1 MADDGDGGETLVLVN
16 GPADS
21 VQGPRA
27 RALFGDTARIVYK
40 ERGRIG
46 SARPV
51 WSALSALR
59 AGTIYCIDLGI
70 PAAPLAAL
78 RRKAGPKVSLVYEIG
93 DPARPLLANQK
104 RPGWEVAV
112 AHGLDRRLP
121 VVADRLVFRGS
132 YLADYFASI
141 VPGGTLPPWI
151 WLPDGAD
158 LSAFAPRRD
167 DPAVA
172 ALRRRH
178 GLEGKFVVGLVGSIH
193 YNPAFDWYYGW
204 DLAEALSLIPPD
216 RPVVGVVVGDGPG
229 RPVLEAARDRLK
241 LGDRLK
247 LVGRAARDEVP
258 LWVNAFDVGLS
269 TQTDDPVGWGRTTA
283 KLPEYLGCGTVVVA
297 TDVGEAHR
305 WLKPTGQTLPYRG
318 LRDDGY
324 PERLAARLL
333 ELSEQDLGPLRASNR
348 ALAER
353 LFDYGVL
360 RRRVAAFLA
369 GGPAESPEPDAP
381 PAEASPAVVPPATG

>member
-1 MADDGDGGETLVLVN
+1 LK
-16 GPADS
+16 
-21 VQGPRA
+21 A
-27 RALFGDTARIVYK
+27 RRSG
-40 ERGRIG
+40 
-46 SARPV
+46 
-51 WSALSALR
+51 W
-59 AGTIYCIDLGI
+59 IYGIDLGI

-78 RRKAGPKVSLVYEIG
+78 RRKLRPSVELIYEIG
-93 DPARPLLANQK
+93 DPARPLLANQN
-104 RPGWEVAV
+104 RPGWEVAL
-112 AHGLDRRLP
+112 ADALDRRLP
-121 VVADRLVFRGS
+121 AAADRLVFRGS
-132 YLADYFASI
+132 YLADYFAGL
-141 VPGGTLPPWI
+141 VPGGRLPPWI

-167 DPAVA
+167 DPAVV
-172 ALRRRH
+172 ALKKQH
-178 GLEGKFVVGLVGSIH
+178 GLEDQFVVGIVGSIH

-204 DLAEALSLIPPD
+204 DLAEALALIPAD
-216 RPVVGVVVGDGPG
+216 RPIVGVVVGDGPG
-229 RPVLEAARDRLK
+229 RSVLEAARERLR

-305 WLKPTGQTLPYRG
+305 WLGPSGQTLPYRG

-324 PERLAARLL
+324 PARLAARLL
-333 ELSEQDLGPLRASNR
+333 ALSEQDLDPLRADNR

-360 RRRVAAFLA
+360 RRRLAAFLA
-369 GGPAESPEPDAP
+369 GGPAESPEPDPPVSAP
-381 PAEASPAVVPPATG
+381 LPHARS